1 MVKQKKVITIFM
13 GFFIFFLLIT
23 TTGLKLILPYLL
35 SEFINSFG
43 TGIGQRLGIIKNFS
57 LIVLFLL
64 PLSVLLKFLLETYSW
79 NIINHLRIS
88 LVQSFL
94 NRNQT
99 FFNEYTTGNLL
110 EYYEVDINKIYYLLT
125 ISLPNLI
132 KSLSIIAIILF
143 VFIKQS
149 ILLLLFFMIYV
160 FCCSFITKIYVKN
173 KQKVLLDESNYH
185 EDITGKYGQWL
196 DMKDSLHFLKMES
209 GIINE
214 FDVLLNKLLA
224 YKIDSNKFHYTLWCI
239 TLGMNIIADIFI
251 LGMSGF
257 LFEKGVIDVG
267 LVYLYYSYNKKLQ
280 SPLETLQ
287 QQVQSCLKGIYSY
300 KRIRQIFHIEK
311 EQNKQQL
318 KEYIGR
324 VEIEGLSFFYDD
336 KLILENVSLIM
347 EKGDVIGIHGVSGDG
362 KSTLCKL
369 LSKQLF
375 STDGKILINNIDIN
389 SIDNINY
396 YKKAAYITN
405 SPFLLNDSLYRN
417 MCLYSKETSL
427 KEAEAICEENGL
439 YKYFYDILGDST
451 LDAIV
456 DVNKLSLGQK
466 QMLAFM
472 RLFFYNKQLI
482 VIDEGLSNVEGIIAD
497 EILGKLIKH
506 NKDAIYLLVTHNVE
520 RMKLCS
526 RRYVMQKGKI
536 YEQ

>member
-13 GFFIFFLLIT
+13 GLFIFFLLIT

-214 FDVLLNKLLA
+214 FNMLLNKLLV

-451 LDAIV
+451 LDAVV

-482 VIDEGLSNVEGIIAD
+482 VIDEGLSNVEEIIAD

>member
-214 FDVLLNKLLA
+214 FNVLLNKLLV

-375 STDGKILINNIDIN
+375 STDGKILINNMDIN

-451 LDAIV
+451 LDAVV

>member
-143 VFIKQS
+143 LFIKQS

-214 FDVLLNKLLA
+214 FNVLLNKLLV

-439 YKYFYDILGDST
+439 YKYFHDILGDST
-451 LDAIV
+451 LDAVV